1 MKKKLF
7 LLSLLPLLS
16 QISCNNKN
24 TPNTPSTS
32 SLYIKRKEGIK
43 GLVKLETAKQVSDIA
58 EYEDMI
64 IVISQPSCKWC
75 HRYYPLI
82 EQFIENTE
90 SIIYE
95 VEYSIYAQLDSDKY
109 KVKEITGTPTLLFL
123 DNQKIVDIQGV
134 ASYDDYNEV
143 YKQIVENS
151 TFTNYYNLNDYT
163 LKTRKYT
170 VNGKEII
177 STYYALDV
185 DEYTDALG
193 YTSLTLEDKINNNN
207 IVVLYTW
214 RRCNDCKQLKEDIL
228 DNYLNEEENK
238 NKRIYY
244 YEVDGFMQKKRA
256 ENEED
261 KKEGIKLWY
270 EFNQKFS
277 FTYYPSFSYDDITAL
292 TTSVTPTM
300 ISYPSKENVVY
311 LNDSSVN
318 LNDDRTLSYQESFFD
333 EIKNIKTESKVS
345 DDNLNYASVLDEL
358 QNKVKE
364 LEKEKCL
371 DFLKRNN

>member
-7 LLSLLPLLS
+7 LLSLLPILS

-24 TPNTPSTS
+24 TPIIPSTPST
-32 SLYIKRKEGIK
+32 LYLKRKEGIK

-123 DNQKIVDIQGV
+123 DDQKVVDIQGV
-134 ASYDDYNEV
+134 ASYDDYNDV
-143 YKQIVENS
+143 FKQIEENS
-151 TFTNYYNLNDYT
+151 SFTNYYNLNDYT
-163 LKTRKYT
+163 LKTRKFT
-170 VNGKEII
+170 INGTEIT
-177 STYYALDV
+177 STYYTLDV

-193 YTSLTLEDKINNNN
+193 YTSLTLEDKINSNN

-228 DNYLNEEENK
+228 DNYLNEEK

-244 YEVDGFMQKKRA
+244 YEVDGFMQKKR
-256 ENEED
+256 EVNDED
-261 KKEGIKLWY
+261 KKQGIKLWY
-270 EFNQKFS
+270 DFNQKFS
-277 FTYYPSFSYDDITAL
+277 FTYYPSFSYDDLTGM
-292 TTSVTPTM
+292 TTSVTPIM
-300 ISYPSKENVVY
+300 VSYPSKENMVY

-318 LNDDRTLSYQESFFD
+318 LNDDRTLSYQESFYD
-333 EIKNIKTESKVS
+333 EVKNIKTESKVI
-345 DDNLNYASVLDEL
+345 DDNSNYALVLEEL
-358 QNKVKE
+358 QNKVKDF
-364 LEKEKCL
+364 EKEKCL